1 MTVRSAVAQLFQD
14 GEYGRI
20 YEDTR
25 RLEPRTTEPLN
36 AAMIAQATFEAGN
49 AVRAREWAMHCVES
63 ASASVRA
70 RGQLVLAL
78 CTRAKGNVE
87 QALQLH
93 QAALRSAEE
102 AGDEELEAWTAIH
115 LLRHLLASGRSIAAA
130 LVPMTRAKS
139 LRVGSTHVTAYLH
152 STVAVGEGHAG
163 RPGEA
168 RRHLQI
174 ASHLVR
180 AKPHPWLHCAI
191 LGTQAAMALAER
203 ELREAADCLELLRTT
218 ARRHGLNADYV
229 RSNVNYGNWALFTG
243 KYDVAEAA
251 LREVMDSPE
260 TSLIAKLTAEETL
273 AELRLAQGRTL
284 DCERILNNLHRKATD
299 ASLTNIFAV
308 RWGGLVNAQSLL
320 KRGDALSAVQQLAEV
335 ESTLHD
341 FNDQALAAATKVTM
355 AQALAMTGDATG
367 AASHLAAGAMLDPA
381 ALPHVQGQLYEAAA
395 AAVSEWNHQLAYV
408 LSSRARYLR
417 TSQGA
422 TSPNHHL
429 PERPQIDSPNRLSN
443 HGSIG
448 TVVAESAATLLG
460 LGGNPKLLA
469 DELQRL
475 IKQLGCSP
483 EVALV
488 KAPDRDSTSR
498 GKLEL
503 LLPQRDSSPLTLVCA
518 APSSPDHAIALGSIM
533 RIGQSA
539 IELERL
545 REAERQRSA
554 LWPDPSIET
563 SAGAIFESEA
573 MRDVLTVARRIS
585 DTAVPVLITGETG
598 TGKEVL
604 ARLIHTYSGR
614 SKAAFSPFNCTSTS
628 RDMIE
633 SQLFGHRR
641 GAFTGATDHSQ
652 GVIRAANHGTLLL
665 DEVGDMPLEVQPKL
679 LRFLESGEIHPLG
692 ESRPMQVDV
701 RVIAATNVD
710 LKSLVSSGAF
720 REDLYYRMSIVPL
733 HLPPLRERRS
743 EIPSLATHYL
753 TKFGREFGKGELRLS
768 EDAMEHLLL
777 FRWPGNVR
785 QLANEMRRVA
795 ALSDVGAI
803 VMPTHL
809 NTDITGVTPGRKA
822 EGARREVRHNEA
834 LIDVDQP
841 LATVVEQIER
851 AMIGRAM
858 ERANGVVEIAAKILG
873 ISRKGLYLKRLKY
886 QMVHAAE
893 GVQYATD
900 TGD

>member
-1 MTVRSAVAQLFQD
+1 MTIRQIAQLFQD

-25 RLEPRTTEPLN
+25 GLEPRTTEPLH

-49 AVRAREWAMHCVES
+49 AARAREWATHCVASTS
-63 ASASVRA
+63 ASARA

-78 CTRAKGNVE
+78 CTRARGKVE
-87 QALQLH
+87 EALQLH

-102 AGDEELEAWTAIH
+102 ARDEELEAWAAIH
-115 LLRHLLASGRSIAAA
+115 LLRHLLASGRNVAAA

-139 LRVGSTHVTAYLH
+139 VRVGSTHVTAYLH

-174 ASHLVR
+174 ASRLIE
-180 AKPHPWLHCAI
+180 AKPHPWLHCTI
-191 LGTQAAMALAER
+191 LGTRAAMALAER

-243 KYDVAEAA
+243 KYDLAEAA
-251 LREVMDSPE
+251 LQDVMDSPE

-273 AELRLAQGRTL
+273 AELRLAQGRPV
-284 DCERILNNLHRKATD
+284 DCEGILKNLRQKATN
-299 ASLTNIFAV
+299 ASLTSIFAV
-308 RWGGLVNAQSLL
+308 RWGGLVNAQALL
-320 KRGDALSAVQQLAEV
+320 KRGDALKAIDQLAEV

-341 FNDQALAAATKVTM
+341 FNDQALAAAVKMTM
-355 AQALAMTGDATG
+355 AEALAMTGDATR
-367 AASHLAAGAMLDPA
+367 AASHLAAAAMLDPA

-395 AAVSEWNHQLAYV
+395 AAVSRWNSWLADG
-408 LSSRARYLR
+408 LRARARYLR
-417 TSQGA
+417 ASQGA
-422 TSPNHHL
+422 ASWSHYL
-429 PERPQIDSPNRLSN
+429 SERPLGSSTDQQTAI
-443 HGSIG
+443 GSIG
-448 TVVAESAATLLG
+448 TLVAESAATLMG
-460 LGGNPKLLA
+460 LGGNPKLLG

-475 IKQLGCSP
+475 IKQLDCSP
-483 EVALV
+483 ETAIV
-488 KAPDRDSTSR
+488 KAVDRDSEFPTE
-498 GKLEL
+498 LEL
-503 LLPQRDSSPLTLVCA
+503 LLPQRDSAPLKLVCA
-518 APSSPDHAIALGSIM
+518 VPSSPDHAVALGSIM
-533 RIGQSA
+533 RVGQSA

-554 LWPDPSIET
+554 LWPDPSIEVA
-563 SAGAIFESEA
+563 AGAIFESEA

-585 DTAVPVLITGETG
+585 DTSVPVLITGETG

-641 GAFTGATDHSQ
+641 GAFTGAIDHSQ

-692 ESRPMQVDV
+692 ESRSMQVDV

-720 REDLYYRMSIVPL
+720 REDLYYRLSIVPL

-743 EIPSLATHYL
+743 EIPSLASHYL
-753 TKFGREFGKGELRLS
+753 TKFGREFGKGDLRLS
-768 EDAMEHLLL
+768 EDAMEYLLL
-777 FRWPGNVR
+777 FRWPGNIR

-795 ALSDVGAI
+795 ALAELGTI
-803 VMPTHL
+803 VTPKDLHA
-809 NTDITGVTPGRKA
+809 DITGFSPVRKV
-822 EGARREVRHNEA
+822 EVLRPELHQNEA
-834 LIDVDQP
+834 LIRLDQP
-841 LATVVEQIER
+841 LAAVVEQIER

-858 ERANGVVEIAAKILG
+858 ERANGVVEVAAKILG
-873 ISRKGLYLKRLKY
+873 VSRKGLYLKRLKY
-886 QMVHAAE
+886 RMVHAADT
-893 GVQYATD
+893 VQFAAD
-900 TGD
+900 AGD